1 MSKFE
6 RAEREQ
12 ASQLGETPMSKF
24 ESFTQIQ
31 N

>member
-1 MSKFE
+1 MRKFE